1 MDRLDWRHKGY
12 WLPDG
17 PAGDLVGASILDG
30 PFTWPLLVAKDS
42 ALRHNIEAMARYFHD
57 RGVRHAPHGKTTMA
71 PSLFDAQMRA
81 GAWGLTAATANQ
93 VLVYERFGV
102 PRVLL
107 ANQLLDPR
115 PLAWLAGR
123 DRPEVLSY
131 VDSLAGVRALAAAAG
146 ERPFRVLVELGYTG
160 GRTGC
165 RTVAELVDVARAA
178 AATGRVEV
186 AGVAGFEGMLPD
198 ADAVRAFA
206 RTLRDAAI
214 AVRDLV
220 PATLTAP
227 AAPAVP
233 IVSAGGSS
241 YVDIVIDELRDAG
254 EVLVRSGAY
263 VAHDDGHYAESSRLA
278 ATLRPALEVWAQVLS
293 TPEPGLAIVGMGKR
307 DVPHD
312 LGLPVRLDGDG
323 EVTALND
330 HHAYLRATGLR
341 PGDLVRFGI
350 SHPCTAFD
358 RWRAIPIVDD
368 EYRVVDHLHTYF

>member
-1 MDRLDWRHKGY
+1 VATVDWRHKGY

-17 PAGDLVGASILDG
+17 PVPADDLVGVSILDG

-57 RGVRHAPHGKTTMA
+57 RGVSHAPHGKTTMA
-71 PSLFDAQMRA
+71 PGLFEAQMRA

-93 VLVYERFGV
+93 VLVYARFGIS
-102 PRVLL
+102 RVLL
-107 ANQLLDPR
+107 ASQLLDPR
-115 PLAWLAGR
+115 PLAWLAR
-123 DRPEVLSY
+123 LDQPDVLSY
-131 VDSLAGVRALAAAAG
+131 VDSMEGVRVLAAAAG
-146 ERPFRVLVELGYTG
+146 DRPFRVLVELGYAG

-165 RTVAELVDVARAA
+165 RTVSEVVDVARAA
-178 AATGRVEV
+178 VATGRVDV
-186 AGVAGFEGMLPD
+186 VGVAGYEGILPD

-206 RTLRDAAI
+206 RSLRDAA
-214 AVRDLV
+214 
-220 PATLTAP
+220 TALDDIV
-227 AAPAVP
+227 PAVP

-241 YVDIVIDELRDAG
+241 FVDIVIDELRGAG
-254 EVLVRSGAY
+254 DVLVRSGAY
-263 VAHDDGHYAESSRLA
+263 VAHDDGHYAQSSRLA
-278 ATLRPALEVWAQVLS
+278 STLRPALEVWAQVLS

-330 HHAYLRATGLR
+330 HHAYLRAPGLR

-368 EYRVVDHLHTYF
+368 DLRVVDHLHTYF

>member
-1 MDRLDWRHKGY
+1 VADLDWRHKGY

-17 PAGDLVGASILDG
+17 PVEAGDLIGTSILDG

-42 ALRHNIEAMARYFHD
+42 ALRHNIAAMAGYFAE

-71 PSLFDAQMRA
+71 PSLFAAQLEA

-107 ANQLLDPR
+107 ANQVLDPR
-115 PLAWLAGR
+115 PLAWLAAPQ
-123 DRPEVLSY
+123 RPQILSY
-131 VDSLAGVRALAAAAG
+131 VDSIEGVRSMAAVPG
-146 ERPFRVLVELGYTG
+146 DRPFRVLVELGFAG
-160 GRTGC
+160 GRAGC
-165 RTVAELVDVARAA
+165 RGVAAVLDVARAA

-186 AGVAGFEGMLPD
+186 VGVSGYEGGLPD
-198 ADAVRAFA
+198 LAAVRAFLGD
-206 RTLRDAAI
+206 LRDAAA
-214 AVRDLV
+214 AVGDV
-220 PATLTAP
+220 GS
-227 AAPAVP
+227 AVP

-241 YVDIVIDELRDAG
+241 YVDVVIDELRDAG
-254 EVLVRSGAY
+254 ELIVRSGAY

-278 ATLRPALEVWAQVLS
+278 AHLRPALEVWAQVLS

-312 LGLPVRLDGDG
+312 LGLPVPLDRDG

-330 HHAYLRATGLR
+330 HHAYVHATGLR
-341 PGDLVRFGI
+341 PGDVVRFGI

-358 RWRAIPIVDD
+358 RWRAIPVVDD
-368 EYRVVDHLHTYF
+368 DHRVVDHLHTYF